1 MKVITATE
9 AAALVGDG
17 WTLTTAGFVGAGH
30 AEAVTAALEERF
42 LAESRPRDLTLLY
55 AAGQGDRATRGV
67 NHFSHAGML
76 KRIIGGHWNSAPRL
90 AQLVNDNAVEAYN
103 WPQGVISH
111 LYRAIAG
118 KKPGV
123 ITAIGL
129 HTFVDPRHDG
139 GRLTPRTS
147 EQLVELVTLQGREY
161 LFYPG
166 FPIHCALLRGTT
178 ADELGNISTEH
189 EAFHQDLL
197 SIAQAAR
204 NSGGIVIAQVKRL
217 TRAGTLDPN
226 LVRVPGIL
234 VDYVVVCERP
244 EDHWMTFAEELNP
257 AYTGEIRQPEQ
268 DFVALPLDV
277 RKIIARRA
285 FLELQRLPAMD
296 RRAVVNLGVGIP
308 AGIGSIA
315 REEGTGGFTLTVEA
329 GPIGGTPAGY
339 LSFGAAANPE
349 AIIDHGAQFDFYDG
363 GGIDIAFLGMA
374 ELDIHGN
381 VNVSRFGRRIAGV
394 GGFINITQSARRL
407 VLMGTLT
414 TGGLVVEAGAG
425 TLRIRSEG
433 AVRKVVPQV
442 SHLSFNGA
450 YVASLGIKVLY
461 VTERAVF
468 ELQDGLLT
476 LTEIAPGVD
485 LQRDVLAQLDAEVR
499 VAPQLRRM
507 DPRIFHERPMSEQ
520 GWIIHE

>member
-1 MKVITATE
+1 M
-9 AAALVGDG
+9 
-17 WTLTTAGFVGAGH
+17 
-30 AEAVTAALEERF
+30 RR
-42 LAESRPRDLTLLY
+42 S
-55 AAGQGDRATRGV
+55 
-67 NHFSHAGML
+67 
-76 KRIIGGHWNSAPRL
+76 
-90 AQLVNDNAVEAYN
+90 
-103 WPQGVISH
+103 
-111 LYRAIAG
+111 
-118 KKPGV
+118 
-123 ITAIGL
+123 
-129 HTFVDPRHDG
+129 
-139 GRLTPRTS
+139 
-147 EQLVELVTLQGREY
+147 
-161 LFYPG
+161 
-166 FPIHCALLRGTT
+166 
-178 ADELGNISTEH
+178 
-189 EAFHQDLL
+189 
-197 SIAQAAR
+197 SI
-204 NSGGIVIAQVKRL
+204 
-217 TRAGTLDPN
+217 
-226 LVRVPGIL
+226 
-234 VDYVVVCERP
+234 
-244 EDHWMTFAEELNP
+244 
-257 AYTGEIRQPEQ
+257 
-268 DFVALPLDV
+268 
-277 RKIIARRA
+277 
-285 FLELQRLPAMD
+285 
-296 RRAVVNLGVGIP
+296 
-308 AGIGSIA
+308 
-315 REEGTGGFTLTVEA
+315 
-329 GPIGGTPAGY
+329 
-339 LSFGAAANPE
+339 PE